1 MVGSAEGVG
10 GAGSV
15 RCVPEEVLASCDQGD
30 HQGDLDDLDDL
41 GDHQDDPGGLGVAAS
56 P

>member
-30 HQGDLDDLDDL
+30 HQGDLDDLDD
-41 GDHQDDPGGLGVAAS
+41 HQDDPGGPGVAAS